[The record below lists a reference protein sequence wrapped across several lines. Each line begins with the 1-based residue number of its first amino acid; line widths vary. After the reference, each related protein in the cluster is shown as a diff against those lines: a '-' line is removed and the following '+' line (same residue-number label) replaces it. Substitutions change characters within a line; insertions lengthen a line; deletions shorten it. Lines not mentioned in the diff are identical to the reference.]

1 MRLPTP
7 TLGLAGYALLGGLL
21 AGAAGGWHFGSL
33 HWKSRYTAI
42 VVSQATA
49 SAEAAVRAA
58 ERERKQQEHYDAA
71 ITAISI
77 KHQQDLAS
85 GAATAGDLRAELRN
99 TARRLSRCLMPASA
113 GTASS
118 THGADADP
126 AASRELASAIEGVE
140 RATGSLAD
148 RALIESAQL
157 TALQAERASLNRSTP

>member
-1 MRLPTP
+1 MTRL
-7 TLGLAGYALLGGLL
+7 YLL
-21 AGAAGGWHFGSL
+21 AGAALGALLLGLAGGWHFGSL

-58 ERERKQQEHYDAA
+58 ERERKQQEDYDAA

-85 GAATAGDLRAELRN
+85 GAATADDLRLELRS

-113 GTASS
+113 GTASG

-126 AASRELASAIEGVE
+126 AGSRELAEALSGVE

-148 RALIESAQL
+148 RALIESAKL
-157 TALQAERASLNRSTP
+157 SALQAERRTLNTSSP